1 MIRSRRISALCLTFV
16 FFYLLPWA
24 LFSQEK
30 PSGETALSY
39 VEYLASDALKGR
51 DTGTPGYEKAV
62 RYVVEHYEKWGLE
75 PAGDNGTYI
84 QEFPFAYHQYQF
96 DIPQLVIEKK
106 TFYITDGDF
115 SVPRYTG
122 GGKIEAEVV
131 FVGYGIS
138 DPDRG
143 LDEYAGL
150 NVRNK
155 IVLAMRGAPSDDV
168 ERWKGV
174 DTDSAKTAVAQMNG
188 AAGIMLCTDFEEE
201 NRGVG
206 WWRLRPGN
214 YKQGFIAYGVD
225 ERVVRYLL
233 KEDELES
240 DRTFLSR
247 VREQQRKLDKELVP
261 MSFNTG
267 KKARMEVKVEH
278 DAECIGKNV
287 LGMIRGTDP
296 DVGDEII
303 VLGAHLDH
311 LGVRFGQ
318 VYPGADDNASGS
330 AVVMETARVM
340 MANQVQPRRT
350 IVFACWGGEERGLLG
365 SRHYAKHPTLPIEK
379 TVLNFNLDMVGL
391 GDKSAFGGVYYAP
404 KIWKIIK
411 GNATEETL
419 DFLQPDRGGPGGSDH
434 TPFITRGIPAF
445 FLITR
450 PWDAHPDYHQ
460 PGDVTEKISAELLGK
475 VGEFL
480 YYNTLLIANC
490 EEDLIVENRH
500 ALYIH
505 KSAVVANLHPVPY
518 EAGMTVLDSLENEWV
533 DIQLITI
540 PLDSLENPSERL
552 TGLLSSLDEATEA
565 KTDLSKPNNAGMA
578 FSSRRD
584 GIISVPGL
592 EGVKSVSGDITHLR
606 MAAKLGAK
614 YLILN
619 GADGKWICPEK
630 GLIDEGKKAIKIMN
644 SQKMLILLQN
654 QPEQVISDI
663 LETSRYPVIITGVKD
678 NESITD
684 DLLKKIKEKEG
695 LLALT
700 FCPEAE
706 IDGFIQR
713 LNAFKERIGW
723 KHLVLYP
730 CFGVDLH
737 VDRLDEMLNLTIALK
752 NKGMGEEEI
761 GNILGGNLDSV
772 FRKVLGIRP
781 QRRRF

>member
-1 MIRSRRISALCLTFV
+1 
-16 FFYLLPWA
+16 LL
-24 LFSQEK
+24 SQEK

-62 RYVVEHYEKWGLE
+62 RYVAEHYEKWGLE
-75 PAGDNGTYI
+75 PAGDNGTYV

-96 DIPQLVIEKK
+96 EIPQLVIEKRA
-106 TFYITDGDF
+106 FYAQDRDF

-122 GGKIEAEVV
+122 GGKVEAEVV

-188 AAGIMLCTDFEEE
+188 AAGIMLCADFQEE
-201 NRGVG
+201 NRSVS

-225 ERVVRYLL
+225 ERVVRFLL
-233 KEDELES
+233 KKDELEP
-240 DRTFLSR
+240 DRMFLSR
-247 VREQQRKLDKELVP
+247 MREQQKKLDIELVP

-267 KKARMEVKVEH
+267 KKARMEVEVEY

-296 DVGDEII
+296 DVGDEVI

-330 AVVMETARVM
+330 AVVMEAARVM
-340 MANQVQPRRT
+340 MANQVKPRRT

-391 GDKSAFGGVYYAP
+391 GDKSAFGGVYYGP

-434 TPFITRGIPAF
+434 TPFIVRGIPAF

-460 PGDVTEKISAELLGK
+460 PGDVTEKISAELMGK
-475 VGEFL
+475 VAEFL
-480 YYNTLLIANC
+480 YYNTLLIANYD
-490 EEDLIVENRH
+490 ENLMVENRH

-518 EAGMTVLDSLENEWV
+518 EAGMAVLDSLENEWI
-533 DIQLITI
+533 DIQLVTV
-540 PLDSLENPSERL
+540 PPDSLENPSERL
-552 TGLLSSLDEATEA
+552 TALLSSLDEAMEA

-584 GIISVPGL
+584 GIISVTGL
-592 EGVKSVSGDITHLR
+592 EGVESVSGDVTHLR

-614 YLILN
+614 YFILN

-630 GLIDEGKKAIKIMN
+630 CLTDEGKKAIKVMN
-644 SQKMLILLQN
+644 KQKIIIILRN
-654 QPEQVISDI
+654 QPEQVVSDI
-663 LETSRYPVIITGVKD
+663 LETSRHPVIIAGVK
-678 NESITD
+678 NAESMNA
-684 DLLKKIKEKEG
+684 DLLKKIGEKGG
-695 LLALT
+695 LLALAYNPST
-700 FCPEAE
+700 DADDFLHRAE
-706 IDGFIQR
+706 
-713 LNAFKERIGW
+713 AFKESIGW

-730 CFGVDLH
+730 CFGGDLH
-737 VDRLDEMLNLTIALK
+737 VDRLDEMLNITIALK
-752 NKGMGEEEI
+752 DKGMDEQEI
-761 GNILGGNLDSV
+761 GDLLGGNLESI

-781 QRRRF
+781 QRRHF